1 MISENS
7 LGGLTLK
14 SCLGQLEKFNTY
26 QAELN
31 LLLITD
37 AVLTMKIAMQ
47 YVSFVK
53 RQPEQS
59 VPCVKS

>member
-1 MISENS
+1 MSGNS

-14 SCLGQLEKFNTY
+14 SCLGQLEKFNRY

-31 LLLITD
+31 FLLITNN
-37 AVLTMKIAMQ
+37 VLTMKIAMQ
-47 YVSFVK
+47 YVSVVK

-59 VPCVKS
+59 VPCVKR

>member
-31 LLLITD
+31 LLLITNN
-37 AVLTMKIAMQ
+37 VLTMKIAMQ
-47 YVSFVK
+47 YVSVVK
-53 RQPEQS
+53 RQPE
-59 VPCVKS
+59 